1 MNFYQNSV
9 RYAIKTFSQN
19 MLDCASEVDAE
30 TEIADNL
37 ESIDFL
43 ICNADN
49 FDSVSELA
57 DAALA
62 STLDTVVRENIYNTL
77 HDYEE

>member
-1 MNFYQNSV
+1 MSFYQNSV
-9 RYAIKTFSQN
+9 RYAVETFAQN
-19 MLDCASEVDAE
+19 MIDCAHEYNAE
-30 TEIADNL
+30 
-37 ESIDFL
+37 
-43 ICNADN
+43 N

>member
-1 MNFYQNSV
+1 MSFYQNSV
-9 RYAIKTFSQN
+9 RYAVETFSQN
-19 MLDCASEVDAE
+19 MIDCAHEYDAE
-30 TEIADNL
+30 TEI
-37 ESIDFL
+37 
-43 ICNADN
+43 ADN